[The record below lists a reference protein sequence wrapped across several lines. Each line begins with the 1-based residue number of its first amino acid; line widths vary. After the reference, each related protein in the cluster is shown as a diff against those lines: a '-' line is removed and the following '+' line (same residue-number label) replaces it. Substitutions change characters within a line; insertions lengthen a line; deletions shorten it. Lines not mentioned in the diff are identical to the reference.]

1 MLPGGSRVPLAAPLP
16 ASLHMQEGANPVE
29 SAECVMAFAKDM
41 LRTSKEVGRA
51 WRDGRGSIWGLGW
64 TQGGEEG

>member
-1 MLPGGSRVPLAAPLP
+1 MLSYPLAPPL
-16 ASLHMQEGANPVE
+16 LLQEGANPVE